1 MKNTKK
7 AVILKLLL
15 VYLKTTLR
23 KLHNTL
29 LASYGLTH
37 LFDLF
42 WHSLNLHF
50 VQRLYFI
57 VYYLFWHSVIINSS
71 TSYIL
76 LVFVFGEPK
85 GFVPSWQDDSR
96 ALPEQSEAKA

>member
-7 AVILKLLL
+7 AVIVKLLL

-42 WHSLNLHF
+42 WHSLNNHF
-50 VQRLYFI
+50 VQRAL
-57 VYYLFWHSVIINSS
+57 LHLSII
-71 TSYIL
+71 
-76 LVFVFGEPK
+76 
-85 GFVPSWQDDSR
+85 
-96 ALPEQSEAKA
+96 